1 MSPARKR
8 PAKTR
13 PTLPEADVKQDPS
26 HNEADFLR
34 DLAKASSNQAKKRLA
49 AGRARRG

>member
-1 MSPARKR
+1 
-8 PAKTR
+8 
-13 PTLPEADVKQDPS
+13 VKQDPS